1 MFSAAGKG
9 ETLHGYLLIAN
20 GEREEGMQILK
31 EYIDRCAGEIKINP
45 KLCNLKLKREMQEA
59 EQVYNEV

>member
-1 MFSAAGKG
+1 M
-9 ETLHGYLLIAN
+9 IAN